1 MEYTEEQIREYSLPM
16 RVKTYDV
23 GPDSK
28 LKLSAL
34 LRVCQE
40 ISERHLESVDMG
52 YTVMKEKGLVFLII
66 SNAAHI
72 YRLPMLGEELV
83 IRTHPR
89 GTMGVQFYRDYE
101 FWAGEELLIRVMQT
115 SVSVDPAEHK
125 ILRPKV
131 FLSHGVFHDEK
142 IPREEK
148 VDKIAPQEL
157 PQLGTREI
165 RYSDVDYN
173 HHLNNTIYGDITMD
187 FLPETLREHSF
198 SYEQIDYVSEALL
211 GETLRICGGEFEGG
225 YLVQGYHERGLSFSA
240 LLR

>member
-1 MEYTEEQIREYSLPM
+1 MEYTEEQIREYALPI

-23 GPDSK
+23 DPNSR

-40 ISERHLESVDMG
+40 VSERHLESVHMG

-66 SNAAHI
+66 SNAAKI
-72 YRLPMLGEELV
+72 YRLPVLGEELV
-83 IRTHPR
+83 LRTHPR

-101 FWAGEELLIRVMQT
+101 FWSGDELLIRVMQT

-131 FLSHGVFHDEK
+131 FLSYGVFFDEK
-142 IPREEK
+142 VPREEK
-148 VDKIAPQEL
+148 VEKIAARDLPEL
-157 PQLGTREI
+157 GRRVI

-187 FLPETLREHSF
+187 YLPESLWEKQF

-211 GETLRICGGEFEGG
+211 GEELVIRGGETEEGF
-225 YLVQGYHERGLSFSA
+225 LVQGYHERGLSFSA

>member
-1 MEYTEEQIREYSLPM
+1 
-16 RVKTYDV
+16 
-23 GPDSK
+23 
-28 LKLSAL
+28 
-34 LRVCQE
+34 
-40 ISERHLESVDMG
+40 
-52 YTVMKEKGLVFLII
+52 
-66 SNAAHI
+66 
-72 YRLPMLGEELV
+72 MLGEELV

-131 FLSHGVFHDEK
+131 FLSYGVFHDEK
-142 IPREEK
+142 VPREEK

>member
-1 MEYTEEQIREYSLPM
+1 MT
-16 RVKTYDV
+16 

-34 LRVCQE
+34 LRVPGDQ
-40 ISERHLESVDMG
+40 RAAFGVGGHGLQ
-52 YTVMKEKGLVFLII
+52 VMKEKGLVFLII

-83 IRTHPR
+83 VRTHPR

-131 FLSHGVFHDEK
+131 FLSYGVFHDEK
-142 IPREEK
+142 VPREEK

-225 YLVQGYHERGLSFSA
+225 YLVQGYHERGLSFFCAAS
-240 LLR
+240 LKRIF

>member
-1 MEYTEEQIREYSLPM
+1 MEYTEEQIREYMLPM

-23 GPDSK
+23 GPNSK

-40 ISERHLESVDMG
+40 VSERHLESVNMG
-52 YTVMKEKGLVFLII
+52 YTAMKEKGLVFLII
-66 SNAAHI
+66 SNAARI
-72 YRLPMLGEELV
+72 CRLPFLGEELQ

-101 FWAGEELLIRVMQT
+101 FWSGEELLIRVMQT
-115 SVSVDPAEHK
+115 SVSVDPVEHK

-131 FLSHGVFHDEK
+131 FLSQGVFFDEK
-142 IPREEK
+142 VPREEK
-148 VDKIAPQEL
+148 IDKLAPQEL
-157 PQLGTREI
+157 PQLGVREI

-187 FLPETLREHSF
+187 YLPESLREKQF

-211 GETLRICGGEFEGG
+211 GEELVIRGGETAEGF
-225 YLVQGYHERGLSFSA
+225 LVQGYHERGLSFSA